1 MSNKLL
7 DDIRTRYV
15 CLQKYIDSLEER
27 LNSFP
32 EGNLKIKKSKS
43 GSYYSFHNSNTS
55 IYLGK
60 KDATLIHQLVQK
72 KYVANTIKAAK
83 QEADI
88 LKKAISGYPQVVA
101 EDIYD
106 LLPEARKKYATPV
119 FFTDEECAKNWLSI
133 PFKPK
138 PFSKN
143 SPSFITAK
151 GERVRSKSE
160 VIIADRLYAKGIPYK
175 YECPLFTG
183 SGVIHPDFTILR
195 LSDRKILYH
204 EHCGKMGDPG
214 YVIDMLDRVN
224 VYAREKLYIGDR
236 LFFTFESE
244 VQPFDAGYL
253 DDFIE
258 KNYR

>member
-1 MSNKLL
+1 MELL
-7 DDIRTRYV
+7 
-15 CLQKYIDSLEER
+15 LA
-27 LNSFP
+27 SFP
-32 EGNLKIKKSKS
+32 EGKLRLMNKKS
-43 GSYYSFHNSNTS
+43 GTYYLWDLN
-55 IYLGK
+55 
-60 KDATLIHQLVQK
+60 
-72 KYVANTIKAAK
+72 NTIKYISQKDESLIRQLSQKDYVISSLKAAK
-83 QEADI
+83 QEAGI
-88 LKKAISGYPQVVA
+88 LKKAISGYPEIIA

-106 LLPEARKKYATPV
+106 LLPEARKKYATPI

-160 VIIADRLYAKGIPYK
+160 VIIADRLYVKGIPYK

-195 LSDRKILYH
+195 LRDRKILYH

-214 YVIDMLDRVN
+214 YVNDMLDRVN
-224 VYAREKLYIGDR
+224 IYAREKLYIGDR

-244 VQPFDAGYL
+244 DQPFDAGYL